1 MGIPKFAK
9 TLMTRY
15 PLIIGNI
22 KNESDIPPID
32 NLYLDLNST
41 IHELSHSKPDNL
53 LALFN
58 NKSDTEI
65 FRETC
70 EIINQ
75 IVELI
80 RPKSLLMIALDGVS
94 PIAKIGDQLKSRHNK
109 SFEYPNEINQF
120 LSKLD
125 LKINNNFERNKISP
139 CTDFM
144 LNLEKYLDE
153 YIQKKVKDEQ
163 SIWKNIN
170 IILSGTNVPGEGEYK
185 IMEQIREE
193 KIKDGKNDLKYCIF
207 SGDADF
213 ILLSLLIHEP
223 NIIILKGGNS
233 IKSSN
238 RYNFEFTKENNS
250 LLFNEFIYISV
261 LREYLDIEFCKLK
274 NKIKF
279 QYNIEHFCDDFAF
292 LCLLLGNDFIPPLI
306 NLDNDGKVYE
316 ILLNSYKNSIIK
328 CNDYLTNN
336 GIINFQNFKIFIN
349 ELSLHEEEYLN
360 MKYEFFKII
369 FNSRKNNKLSSLFE
383 IYNEDINANK
393 NNEDSYNKLK
403 YILNTN
409 DKFIKKINI
418 LIDNNIISNDK
429 ECGLDINE
437 YFIHN
442 FVEAYN
448 NDKYKGK
455 RIFYKEKFNFDVEEQ
470 SGKDKLNKLITHYLE
485 GLQWNLYYF
494 KGLLIWNWNYI
505 YDYCPLLHDM
515 AKYDYNKNISEII
528 HDNINQ
534 KKGKPLPPYIL
545 QCLIFSSFNLI
556 PSNYHQIKEIIPY
569 YYKFKIIVD
578 NNGFLFPSQM
588 TTIVP
593 KIEGNDI
600 IEKLIEFD
608 KSEFGKTPNYNLIKE
623 IYGKEYIYR
632 KNNNNKLENH
642 HMRNNEIFNENY
654 DIKKVDIMFPSIESI
669 DNYKYIEGYFNR
681 NIGGNKIVQINSLF
695 ISISLDEKKYKK
707 INKIII
713 DNIFKEK
720 IISYGYPLIKLGVL
734 NGLYYNN
741 KYYTIDNET
750 KNLKEEA
757 YQFDYEEQIR
767 KDYEYVGLKILKLS
781 CLIEVIPIIFID
793 NGISIFD
800 YDYKFLIPLEITS
813 LNIMNNLHQEF
824 LKQSLK
830 LNNIIDVNNLNLDK
844 KLIEK
849 EKEVFLYD
857 ESLKKNKNNETKE
870 KSIKNKMKNRDKKG
884 GGKRKKPVGPSIE
897 REITNFKFKNLDNIY
912 F

>member
-41 IHELSHSKPDNL
+41 IHELCHSKSDNL
-53 LALFN
+53 LALFS
-58 NKSDTEI
+58 NKSDAEI
-65 FRETC
+65 LRETC

-80 RPKSLLMIALDGVS
+80 RPKSLLMISLDGVS
-94 PIAKIGDQLKSRHNK
+94 PIAKIGDQLKSRYKK
-109 SFEYPNEINQF
+109 SFGCPNEINQF
-120 LSKLD
+120 LSKLN
-125 LKINNNFERNKISP
+125 LEINNNFEGNKISP

-144 LNLEKYLDE
+144 INLEKYLDD
-153 YIQKKVKDEQ
+153 YIQKKVKDED
-163 SIWKNIN
+163 STWKNIN

-193 KIKDGKNDLKYCIF
+193 KMKEEKNNMKYCIF

-233 IKSSN
+233 TKNNN

-279 QYNIEHFCDDFAF
+279 KYNIENFCDDFAF
-292 LCLLLGNDFIPPLI
+292 LSLLFGNDFIPPLI

-328 CNDYLTNN
+328 CDDYLTNN

-360 MKYEFFKII
+360 MKYQFFKII
-369 FNSRKNNKLSSLFE
+369 YNSRKNNKISSLFE

-393 NNEDSYNKLK
+393 YNGNLNDKLK

-429 ECGLDINE
+429 EYGFDINE
-437 YFIHN
+437 CFIHN

-455 RIFYKEKFNFDVEEQ
+455 KIFYQEKFNFDVEEK
-470 SGKDKLNKLITHYLE
+470 SGKDKLNKLIAHYLE
-485 GLQWNLYYF
+485 GLQWNLFYY
-494 KGLLIWNWNYI
+494 KGLLFWNWNYI

-515 AKYDYNKNISEII
+515 AKYDYNKNVSEMIC
-528 HDNINQ
+528 DNINQ
-534 KKGKPLPPYIL
+534 KKGEPLPPYIL

-556 PSNYHQIKEIIPY
+556 PSNYHKIKEIIPY
-569 YYKFKIIVD
+569 YYNFKKVFD

-593 KIEGNDI
+593 KIEGKEI

-608 KSEFGKTPNYNLIKE
+608 KSEFRKTPNYNIIKE
-623 IYGKEYIYR
+623 NYGKEYIYSQ
-632 KNNNNKLENH
+632 KNNKLEYNH
-642 HMRNNEIFNENY
+642 KRKNEIFNENY

-669 DNYKYIEGYFNR
+669 ANYKYIEGYFNR

-695 ISISLDEKKYKK
+695 ISISIDEKKYKK

-720 IISYGYPLIKLGVL
+720 IISYGYPLIKLGIL

-741 KYYTIDNET
+741 KFYTFDNES
-750 KNLKEEA
+750 KSLKEET
-757 YQFDYEEQIR
+757 YQFDYEEQIK
-767 KDYEYVGLKILKLS
+767 KDYEYVGLKILELS
-781 CLIEVIPIIFID
+781 CLIEIIPIKFID
-793 NGISIFD
+793 NGTCIFD
-800 YDYKFLIPLEITS
+800 YDYKFLVPLEITS

-824 LKQSLK
+824 LKKSLDM
-830 LNNIIDVNNLNLDK
+830 NIIIDINSLNLDK

-849 EKEVFLYD
+849 QKEVFLYD
-857 ESLKKNKNNETKE
+857 ESLKKNKNNIIN
-870 KSIKNKMKNRDKKG
+870 SN
-884 GGKRKKPVGPSIE
+884 
-897 REITNFKFKNLDNIY
+897 
-912 F
+912 